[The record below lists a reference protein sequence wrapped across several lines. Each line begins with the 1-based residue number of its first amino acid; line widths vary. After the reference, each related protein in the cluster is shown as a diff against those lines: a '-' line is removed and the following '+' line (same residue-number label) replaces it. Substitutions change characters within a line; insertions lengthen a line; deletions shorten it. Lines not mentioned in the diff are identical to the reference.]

1 MTVEELYNLCKKNNL
16 EKEELV
22 VSKGLNLGDFYE
34 LNLTEV
40 AVVTA
45 LYPKDIK
52 VVLVTE

>member
-34 LNLTEV
+34 LNSSDIV
-40 AVVTA
+40 VVTS
-45 LYPKDIK
+45 LYPKEIK
-52 VVLVTE
+52 IVLVTE